1 MDAGCALIRR
11 GLKAHFPALG
21 SIGVAVYA
29 WLLLDMNPTTRTLN
43 TSIDDIRSHVA
54 TGRGQVYQAI
64 KYLREH
70 GYITYVPI
78 QGRGCIIEIL
88 KPECNVIGGECPMA
102 RVEAPCQFV
111 ADTVRVT
118 GAVVRQDEQAGV
130 RAKVAS
136 KQAALRMFTL
146 WNEQGVTRHKQMPP
160 RMENAVMRMVKEFGE
175 EKVELSIRNYGTI
188 MSDPVKYWFTH
199 KYTLDEFVGRFEGRN
214 IVRFSEPGALKN
226 FSNNGNGTASRAN
239 ATAGKYDDL

>member
-11 GLKAHFPALG
+11 GLKTHFPALG
-21 SIGVAVYA
+21 SIGVAIYV
-29 WLLLDMNPTTRTLN
+29 WLLLDMDPTTRSLS
-43 TSIDDIRSHVA
+43 TSIDDIRAGVA
-54 TGRGQVYQAI
+54 TGRGQVLQAI
-64 KYLREH
+64 RYLEAH

-78 QGRGCIIEIL
+78 QGRGCRIEIL

-118 GAVVRQDEQAGV
+118 GVAVRQEEQAGV
-130 RAKVAS
+130 RAKAAN

-146 WNEQGVTRHKQMPP
+146 WNEQHVTQHKQMPP
-160 RMENAVMRMVKEFGE
+160 RMENAIMRMVKEFGE
-175 EKVELSIRNYGTI
+175 EQVALSIRTYGTI
-188 MSDPVKYWFTH
+188 MSDPEMYWFSH
-199 KYTLDEFVGRFEGRN
+199 KYTLDEFVGRYEGRN
-214 IVRFSEPGALKN
+214 IIRFSEPGALKN
-226 FSNNGNGTASRAN
+226 FSNNGNGKSRAN